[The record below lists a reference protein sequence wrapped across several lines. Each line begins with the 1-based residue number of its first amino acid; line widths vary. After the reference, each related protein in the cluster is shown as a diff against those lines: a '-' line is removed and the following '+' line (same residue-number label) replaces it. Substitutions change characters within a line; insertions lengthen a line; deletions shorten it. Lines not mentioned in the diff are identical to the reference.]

1 MIQASSIST
10 ESLAEGIMAW
20 AAIESPTFERERVN
34 RIIDHV
40 GAHLERMGGQI
51 NTIALSETYGHAL
64 KAEFGGRQSGPGL
77 LVLAHLDTVHGVGT
91 KDGDLPIRTEGD
103 KLFGP
108 GVFDMKGGLY
118 IACAALQNVLT
129 HGKLNRS
136 VTVLLIPD
144 EELGSPTSRA
154 LIEATARRH
163 RFVLVPEPARLGRV
177 ITGRHAFARYRLVTR
192 GRPAHA
198 GADNTVGRSAIRAMG
213 RLVEQIESQ
222 TDLNRLVSFSV
233 GVIQGGR
240 FVNVVPTTCTAEVLA
255 VASTDSNLAYVHET
269 MTGLQSPLED
279 VELDVIRG
287 PERPLFKPHAG
298 TMMLYERARRI
309 AGKIGFEL
317 EHGQF
322 GGGSDGNFTGALGIP
337 TLDGLGVCG
346 AGAHTLQEHLLLSS
360 LVPRTQLLTE
370 LIAELDRE

>member
-1 MIQASSIST
+1 MIQAQSIST

-34 RIIDHV
+34 CIIDHV

-51 NTIALSETYGHAL
+51 KTIALSETYGHAL
-64 KAEFGGRQSGPGL
+64 KAEFNGRQSGPGL
-77 LVLAHLDTVHGVGT
+77 LILAHLDTVHGVGT
-91 KDGDLPIRTEGD
+91 KDGDLPIRIEGD

-129 HGKLNRS
+129 QGNLNRS

-144 EELGSPTSRA
+144 EELGSPTSRG
-154 LIEATARRH
+154 LIEASARQH

-177 ITGRHAFARYRLVTR
+177 ITGRHAFARYKLVTR

-198 GADNTVGRSAIRAMG
+198 GADNAVGRSAIRAMG

-279 VELDVIRG
+279 VELEVIRG

-309 AGKIGFEL
+309 AGKIGFQL